1 MREER
6 TGAPSSGE
14 ASSPRGSLL
23 LSLHLPAVALGLGT
37 GITMPVL
44 PLLARSF
51 DVSVGLAALVFIV
64 QMLGGAAGTL
74 PTGYAIDRFGRRK
87 VLIAGP
93 VITAAAAFLI
103 AGAGSF
109 PELLAYRF
117 VGGLGQQMWMLSRLT
132 VIADTGRSSQRGRQ
146 ITSMFGAQRVG
157 SLTGPLIGGFAATVW
172 GFQVPFLMQGAVT
185 LLAVVPTLFIMRGAI
200 LDRPAPAPPVDGET
214 PSFGWRTF
222 LVRPI
227 PAVFAAQWLAN
238 VSRGGIEGGG
248 ILFLFGVYAYD
259 ATAATLGVLSS
270 TMAAAGIPVMLASG
284 FVMDRFGR
292 KFTIVPGSLALAS
305 GLVFTAATAF
315 FGWPFAAFVVSFVA
329 LHLAA
334 SSMAGSMQTIGTD
347 IAPAYARGRFFGV
360 SRLVAQSGRIGSP
373 ASFALLTELASFGA
387 AFAFL
392 SVTALA
398 SGAII
403 AFFVSETL
411 RRDPKAS
418 VPARTGSGD

>member
-1 MREER
+1 MREQR
-6 TGAPSSGE
+6 FGA
-14 ASSPRGSLL
+14 RGSLL
-23 LSLHLPAVALGLGT
+23 LSLYLPAVALGLGT

-64 QMLGGAAGTL
+64 HMVGAAAGTL
-74 PTGYAIDRFGRRK
+74 PTGFAIDRFGRRK
-87 VLIAGP
+87 VLLAGP

-103 AGAGSF
+103 AGAGTF

-117 VGGLGQQMWMLSRLT
+117 IGGVGQQMWTLSRLT
-132 VIADTGRSSQRGRQ
+132 VIADSGSTQRGRQ

-157 SLTGPLIGGFAATVW
+157 SLAGPLIGGFAATAW
-172 GFQVPFLMQGAVT
+172 GFSVPFIMQGAVV
-185 LLAVVPTLFIMRGAI
+185 LLAVVPTLLIMRSAI
-200 LDRPAPAPPVDGET
+200 PDRPAPAPVVAGET
-214 PSFGWRTF
+214 PSFGWRIF

-227 PAVFAAQWLAN
+227 PAVFGGQWLAN

-259 ATAATLGVLSS
+259 ATAATLGILSS
-270 TMAAAGIPVMLASG
+270 IMAAAGIPLMLLG
-284 FVMDRFGR
+284 GYVMDRFGR
-292 KFTIVPGSLALAS
+292 KFTIVPGSLALAA

-315 FGWPFAAFVVSFVA
+315 FAWPFEAFVASFVA

-334 SSMAGSMQTIGTD
+334 SSMAGSMQTLGTD

-373 ASFALLTELASFGA
+373 ASFALFAELASFGA
-387 AFAFL
+387 AFLFL
-392 SVTALA
+392 SVTAVA
-398 SGAII
+398 SAVII
-403 AFFVSETL
+403 GFFVSETL
-411 RRDPKAS
+411 RRDPQPR
-418 VPARTGSGD
+418 VPAESGNKD

>member
-1 MREER
+1 MRDE
-6 TGAPSSGE
+6 GV
-14 ASSPRGSLL
+14 SPRRNLI
-23 LSLHLPAVALGLGT
+23 LSLHLPAAALGLGT

-64 QMLGGAAGTL
+64 QMLGAAAGTL

-87 VLIAGP
+87 VLLAGP
-93 VITAAAAFLI
+93 IITAAAAFLI

-109 PELLAYRF
+109 PELLVYRF
-117 VGGLGQQMWMLSRLT
+117 IGGIGQQMWMLSRLT
-132 VIADTGRSSQRGRQ
+132 VIADTGRSTQRGRQ
-146 ITSMFGAQRVG
+146 ITGMFGAQRVG
-157 SLTGPLIGGFAATVW
+157 SLTGPLIGGFAALAW
-172 GFQVPFLMQGAVT
+172 GFQVPFIMQGAVT
-185 LLAVVPTLFIMRGAI
+185 LLAVVPTLFIMRDAI
-200 LDRPAPAPPVDGET
+200 PDRPPPPLPVDGET

-227 PAVFAAQWLAN
+227 PAVFAAQFLVN
-238 VSRGGIEGGG
+238 VGRGGIEGGG

-270 TMAAAGIPVMLASG
+270 VMAAAGIPVMLASG

-292 KFTIVPGSLALAS
+292 KFTVVPGSLLLAA

-315 FGWPFAAFVVSFVA
+315 FGWPFVAFVVSFAA
-329 LHLAA
+329 LHLAG

-347 IAPAYARGRFFGV
+347 IAPPHARGRFFGV

-373 ASFALLTELASFGA
+373 ASFALLAELVSFGA

-398 SGAII
+398 GGVII
-403 AFFVSETL
+403 AFLVAETL
-411 RRDPKAS
+411 RKDPEPRVRAS
-418 VPARTGSGD
+418 TRR

>member
-6 TGAPSSGE
+6 TGARSSGE

-23 LSLHLPAVALGLGT
+23 LSLHLPAAALGLGT
-37 GITMPVL
+37 GITLPVL
-44 PLLARSF
+44 PVLAQSF

-64 QMLGGAAGTL
+64 HMLGAAAGTL
-74 PTGYAIDRFGRRK
+74 PTGFAIDRFGRRK
-87 VLIAGP
+87 VLLAGP
-93 VITAAAAFLI
+93 VIPAAAAFLI
-103 AGAGSF
+103 AGTGSF
-109 PELLAYRF
+109 PELLVYRF
-117 VGGLGQQMWMLSRLT
+117 IGGVGQQMWMLSRLT
-132 VIADTGRSSQRGRQ
+132 VIADTSASSQRGRQ

-157 SLTGPLIGGFAATVW
+157 SLTGPLIGGFAAAAW
-172 GFQVPFLMQGAVT
+172 GFQVPFIMQGVVALVAVT
-185 LLAVVPTLFIMRGAI
+185 PTLFILRGAI
-200 LDRPAPAPPVDGET
+200 PDRPARADPAGDET

-222 LVRPI
+222 FVRPR

-248 ILFLFGVYAYD
+248 ILFLFGVYAYG
-259 ATAATLGVLSS
+259 ATAATLGILSS
-270 TMAAAGIPVMLASG
+270 AMAGAGIPLMLAGG

-292 KFTIVPGSLALAS
+292 KFTIVPGSLMLAS
-305 GLVFTAATAF
+305 GLVLTAATAF
-315 FGWPFAAFVVSFVA
+315 FGWPFEAFVVSFVA
-329 LHLAA
+329 LHVAA
-334 SSMAGSMQTIGTD
+334 SSMAGSMQTMVTD
-347 IAPAYARGRFFGV
+347 IAPAHARGRFFGV

-373 ASFALLTELASFGA
+373 SSFALLTEMASFGV

-411 RRDPKAS
+411 RRDAEAGA
-418 VPARTGSGD
+418 PARTDAST

>member
-6 TGAPSSGE
+6 TGARSAGE
-14 ASSPRGSLL
+14 ASSSRGGLL
-23 LSLHLPAVALGLGT
+23 LSLYLPAVALGLGT

-64 QMLGGAAGTL
+64 HMLGAAAGTL

-87 VLIAGP
+87 VLLAGP
-93 VITAAAAFLI
+93 VITAGAAFLI

-117 VGGLGQQMWMLSRLT
+117 IGGIGQQMWTLSRLT
-132 VIADTGRSSQRGRQ
+132 VIADSGSSQRGRQ

-157 SLTGPLIGGFAATVW
+157 SLAGPLIGGFAATAW
-172 GFQVPFLMQGAVT
+172 GFQVPFIMQGAVT
-185 LLAVVPTLFIMRGAI
+185 ILAVVPTLFIMRTAI
-200 LDRPAPAPPVDGET
+200 PDRPAPVRPADGET

-227 PAVFAAQWLAN
+227 PAVFGAQWLAN

-292 KFTIVPGSLALAS
+292 KFTIVPGSLMLAS

-315 FGWPFAAFVVSFVA
+315 FGWPFWAFVVSFVA

-334 SSMAGSMQTIGTD
+334 SSMAGSMQTLGTD

-373 ASFALLTELASFGA
+373 ASFALLAELVSFGA

-398 SGAII
+398 SGVII

-411 RRDPKAS
+411 RKDPEAR
-418 VPARTGSGD
+418 VPASTGSSD

>member
-1 MREER
+1 MRD
-6 TGAPSSGE
+6 E
-14 ASSPRGSLL
+14 AVSPRRNLL
-23 LSLHLPAVALGLGT
+23 LSLHLPAAALGLGT

-64 QMLGGAAGTL
+64 QMLGAAAGTL

-87 VLIAGP
+87 VLLAGP
-93 VITAAAAFLI
+93 IITAAAAFLI

-109 PELLAYRF
+109 PELLVYRF
-117 VGGLGQQMWMLSRLT
+117 IGGIGQQMWMLSRLT

-146 ITSMFGAQRVG
+146 ITGMFGAQRVG
-157 SLTGPLIGGFAATVW
+157 SLTGPLIGGFAALAW
-172 GFQVPFLMQGAVT
+172 GFQVPFIMQGAVT
-185 LLAVVPTLFIMRGAI
+185 LLAVVPTLFIMRDAI
-200 LDRPAPAPPVDGET
+200 PDRPPPPLRVDGET

-227 PAVFAAQWLAN
+227 PAVFGAQFLVN

-270 TMAAAGIPVMLASG
+270 VMAAAGIPVMLASG

-292 KFTIVPGSLALAS
+292 KFTIVPGSLLLAA

-315 FGWPFAAFVVSFVA
+315 FGWPFAAFVVSFAA

-347 IAPAYARGRFFGV
+347 IAPPHARGRFFGV

-373 ASFALLTELASFGA
+373 ASFALLAELASFGA

-398 SGAII
+398 GGVII
-403 AFFVSETL
+403 AFLVAETL
-411 RRDPKAS
+411 RKDPEPRVS
-418 VPARTGSGD
+418 ARTRRSD

>member
-1 MREER
+1 MQDK
-6 TGAPSSGE
+6 PI
-14 ASSPRGSLL
+14 SPRRNLL
-23 LSLHLPAVALGLGT
+23 LSLHLPAAALGLGT

-64 QMLGGAAGTL
+64 QMLGAAAGTL

-87 VLIAGP
+87 VLLAGP

-103 AGAGSF
+103 AGADSF

-117 VGGLGQQMWMLSRLT
+117 IGGIGQQMWMLSRLT
-132 VIADTGRSSQRGRQ
+132 VIADTGGSTQRGRQ

-157 SLTGPLIGGFAATVW
+157 SLTGPLIGGFAAVAW
-172 GFQVPFLMQGAVT
+172 GLQVPFVMQGAVT
-185 LLAVVPTLFIMRGAI
+185 LLAVVPTLFIMREAI
-200 LDRPAPAPPVDGET
+200 PDHPTPVQSAGGEA

-238 VSRGGIEGGG
+238 VARGGIEGGG
-248 ILFLFGVYAYD
+248 ILLLFGVYAYG

-270 TMAAAGIPVMLASG
+270 TVAAAGIPVMLASG

-292 KFTIVPGSLALAS
+292 KFTVVPGLLALAA

-315 FGWPFAAFVVSFVA
+315 FEWPFVAFVVSFVV

-347 IAPAYARGRFFGV
+347 IAPPHARGRFFGV
-360 SRLVAQSGRIGSP
+360 SRLVAQTGRIGSP
-373 ASFALLTELASFGA
+373 ASFALLAELASFGA

-398 SGAII
+398 SGGII
-403 AFFVSETL
+403 AFFVAETL
-411 RRDPKAS
+411 RKDPERR
-418 VPARTGSGD
+418 VPARASGSD